1 MIKINVLLHNK
12 NWKRYIKDPKSYLK
26 SKIKKLN
33 KKNSFFKNKKA
44 NFSLLLT
51 DSREIKKLNKKFRK
65 KDKTTDVLSFPF
77 YEKDI
82 LKKLLKKKINFYLGD
97 VVINLNKINGYK
109 NEDFK
114 KNFDKL
120 WIHGFLHLLG
130 YRHKL
135 DKEFIKMSNL
145 EKKFFKSIN

>member
-33 KKNSFFKNKKA
+33 KKNSFFKNKKV

-51 DSREIKKLNKKFRK
+51 DSIEIKKLNKKFRK

>member
-51 DSREIKKLNKKFRK
+51 DSIEIKKLNKKFRK